1 MSSSI
6 WTRCG
11 RRLSPLVAEP
21 WRAVESQHIISTRKL
36 VDSTEEH
43 DLLES
48 LIDGAKPPPP
58 REASFRGLHYL
69 LFTPFRYPPLPN
81 GSRFGARSE
90 RGIWYGSDTVETAL
104 AERAY
109 YKLLAHAGTT
119 ARLPSPFTG
128 QITLFQAKVS
138 TRRGVD
144 LSTGPFA
151 RHRALISSPTD
162 YGASQL
168 LGREMRADEVH
179 AFRYAS
185 ARDPA
190 GGTNVGV
197 FDPAA
202 FARAK
207 PTAQQE
213 WFFTLGPDAVEYEKR
228 DLIAPVTKAFPKATF
243 LVDGK
248 LPEPAF

>member
-36 VDSTEEH
+36 VDSRDEH
-43 DLLES
+43 ELLEA

-58 REASFRGLHYL
+58 REEGFARLHYL
-69 LFTPFRYPPLPN
+69 LFTPFRYPPLLN
-81 GSRFGARSE
+81 GSRFGTRGE
-90 RGIWYGSDTVETAL
+90 RGIWYGSDSIETAL

-128 QITLFQAKVS
+128 QITLFRATVN
-138 TRRGVD
+138 TERGVD

-162 YGASQL
+162 YSVSQQ
-168 LGREMRADEVH
+168 LGREMRTDDVH
-179 AFRYAS
+179 AFRYVS
-185 ARDPA
+185 ARDPG

-197 FDPAA
+197 LDPAA
-202 FARAK
+202 FARAD

-213 WFFTLGPDAVEYEKR
+213 WFFTLGPEAVEYEKR
-228 DLIAPVTKAFPKATF
+228 DLITPVTKTFPKAGF
-243 LVDGK
+243 LVSGK
-248 LPEPAF
+248 LPQPAF

>member
-43 DLLES
+43 ELLEE

-58 REASFRGLHYL
+58 REAAFADLHYL

-81 GSRFGARSE
+81 GSRFGTRSE
-90 RGIWYGSDTVETAL
+90 RGLWYGSDTIETAL

-109 YKLLAHAGTT
+109 YKLLFHSGTT

-128 QITLFQAKVS
+128 QITLFQAKVN
-138 TRRGVD
+138 TERGAD

-151 RHRALISSPTD
+151 PHRALISSPTE
-162 YGASQL
+162 YSVSQR
-168 LGREMRADEVH
+168 LGREMRADDVH
-179 AFRYAS
+179 ALRYVS

-197 FDPAA
+197 FDAAA
-202 FARAK
+202 FARAE

-228 DLIAPVTKAFPKATF
+228 DLIAPVTKTFPKTSF
-243 LVDGK
+243 LVNGE